1 MEYRKIGTSDLN
13 VSVVTFGA
21 WAAGGWM
28 WGGTERK
35 DAVQAIRASYDL
47 GVTSIDTA
55 PIYGQGTS
63 EEIVGEAIKDLPRDK
78 VQILT
83 KYGMRWDLEKGEL
96 AMKSKDNSGKD
107 IDIYKYA
114 GRDSIIKEC
123 EDSLRRLKTDYI
135 DLYQIHWPDPTTP
148 IEETMETVAQLI
160 KEGKVRYAGVCNY
173 NVAQMQEA
181 EKYVKLV
188 SNQVPY
194 SMVKRNIEAD
204 VVPYCIENNKSVLAY
219 SPLERGLLTG
229 KMKPG
234 HQFSEGDHRT
244 NIYFFQD
251 ENLKRTNEFLQKI
264 KPLADD
270 KNASLAQLVIRWT
283 VEQPGI
289 TIALVGARNAEQAI
303 QNAKA
308 LSVKLSQDEIR
319 FIMEELNKL
328 ELVKPEKV

>member
-1 MEYRKIGTSDLN
+1 MKYRKLGKTDLD

-35 DAVQAIRASYDL
+35 DAVDAIRASYDL

-63 EEIVGEAIKDLPRDK
+63 EEIVGEAVKGLPRDK

-83 KYGMRWDLEKGEL
+83 KYGMRWDLAKGDL
-96 AMKSKDNSGKD
+96 AFKSRNNAGKD

-114 GRDSIIKEC
+114 GKESIIKEC
-123 EDSLRRLKTDYI
+123 EDSLKRLGTDYI
-135 DLYQIHWPDPTTP
+135 DLYQIHWPDLTTP
-148 IEETMETVAQLI
+148 VAESMEAVTTLI
-160 KEGKVRYAGVCNY
+160 QQGKVRYAGVCNFD
-173 NVAQMQEA
+173 ADQMQEA
-181 EKYVKLV
+181 EKYITLA

-194 SMVKRNIEAD
+194 SMVKRDIEND
-204 VVPYCIENNKSVLAY
+204 VVPFCIKNKKAILAY

-234 HQFSEGDHRT
+234 HKFSEGDHRAG
-244 NIYFFQD
+244 IHFYKD
-251 ENLKRTNEFLQKI
+251 ENLIRTNEFLGKI
-264 KPLADD
+264 KPIADE
-270 KNASLAQLVIRWT
+270 KGLSLGQLVILWT
-283 VEQPGI
+283 LEQPGI
-289 TIALVGARNAEQAI
+289 TIALVGARNAEQAT

-308 LSVKLSQDEIR
+308 VNADLSSGEIEMINR
-319 FIMEELNKL
+319 ELDQFVL
-328 ELVKPEKV
+328 IS